1 MEILP
6 SSLFSHRDLR
16 ALPSIPGQRRNAGNY
31 ELSWSTHRIVASAVS
46 D

>member
-16 ALPSIPGQRRNAGNY
+16 ALPSIPDQRRHAGDY
-31 ELSWSTHRIVASAVS
+31 ELSWTTHRIVASTESA
-46 D
+46 